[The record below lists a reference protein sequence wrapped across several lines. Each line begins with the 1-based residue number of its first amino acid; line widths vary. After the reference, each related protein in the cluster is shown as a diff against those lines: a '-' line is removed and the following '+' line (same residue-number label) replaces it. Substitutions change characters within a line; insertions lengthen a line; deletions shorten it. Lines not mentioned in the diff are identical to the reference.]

1 MEFRNNHRKLVRSDD
16 KFLKNDY
23 MEADLKGKFQEAYN
37 DTKGRLLA
45 PTGINNLNDF

>member
-1 MEFRNNHRKLVRSDD
+1 MEFRDNHRKLV
-16 KFLKNDY
+16 
-23 MEADLKGKFQEAYN
+23 EADLKGKFQEAYN